1 MSMCVLSLNGM
12 PLCVLSCFSHA
23 QLFVTLWTE
32 TCQALLSMG
41 FSRQEYWSGFL
52 YPPPGDLPDP
62 RIKPRSPVLHMDSLL
77 GHCWVFQ
84 ICWHKE
90 YSTLTAS
97 SFRILNSSSGI
108 PSPPLALFV
117 VMLPKNGYLNQIL
130 PFLSILAH
138 WFLRGWFSLLPSP
151 AWPCPIYFDSWT

>member
-52 YPPPGDLPDP
+52 YPPPGDLP
-62 RIKPRSPVLHMDSLL
+62 
-77 GHCWVFQ
+77 
-84 ICWHKE
+84 E
-90 YSTLTAS
+90 
-97 SFRILNSSSGI
+97 SGI
-108 PSPPLALFV
+108 KTAPL
-117 VMLPKNGYLNQIL
+117 M
-130 PFLSILAH
+130 
-138 WFLRGWFSLLPSP
+138 SP
-151 AWPCPIYFDSWT
+151 ALAGGFFTTTAA